1 MAEAGGIS
9 RSRAWVMGA
18 SNGLRWRTKDLM
30 QKAEFASDDAAR
42 ELRDV
47 LLEIAGERGSINVRM
62 LGRWIERQVEVR
74 CGGLHVERAGE
85 RQRAALWRIL
95 SVDD

>member
-1 MAEAGGIS
+1 MTWHYGFEAVGVS
-9 RSRAWVMGA
+9 APHDFVPDR
-18 SNGLRWRTKDLM
+18 
-30 QKAEFASDDAAR
+30 
-42 ELRDV
+42 
-47 LLEIAGERGSINVRM
+47 NVRM
-62 LGRWIERQVEVR
+62 LGRWIERQVDVR